1 MRAYSFICKVVGGL
15 SLTLLFSTN
24 HWAFGQQQDQP
35 VSLLKDSVVKSNDLN
50 MDAVYNRPFLSLGKL
65 PVAVGG
71 YAEAKMEQ
79 GFTDGINSGIS
90 FQSQRFTLFFSSS
103 PGRKIRFLSE
113 LEFEE
118 GTREINIEFAACD
131 VEFHPLLN
139 LRGGIIMNPIGA
151 FNQNHDGP
159 KWDFVDRPIVSTALI
174 PSTLSNVGFGLHG
187 KYYSRP
193 LTIGYEVYATNGFDE
208 SIIDNAENRTSLAAG
223 KMNPFRF
230 AQSSNG
236 APMLTG
242 KLAFRNRKVGELGI
256 SYLTGIYN
264 QFMVDGFAVDQ
275 KRRASIF
282 AIDFNTALFRNKL
295 TLTGEMARVLVD
307 VPDSYVQNYGEE
319 QLGAFL
325 DIMATVMQRP
335 IASWEKAEVR
345 AGVRLEYVDFNRG
358 KFRETGESIG
368 DEQVAIVPSIAFR
381 PGGSTV
387 LRINYRWS
395 EQNGLLNNPK
405 SYSSVFQLGISTYF

>member
-1 MRAYSFICKVVGGL
+1 MRAYSFICKSVVGIAL
-15 SLTLLFSTN
+15 SLLFTGSRFALAQT
-24 HWAFGQQQDQP
+24 QDNQKS
-35 VSLLKDSVVKSNDLN
+35 VLKDSVVKKMDLN
-50 MDAVYNRPFLSLGKL
+50 MDAVYTRPFLSLGKL

-90 FQSQRFTLFFSSS
+90 FQAQRFTLFFSSS
-103 PGRKIRFLSE
+103 PGRNIRFLSE

-131 VEFHPLLN
+131 LEFHPLLN

-159 KWDFVDRPIVSTALI
+159 KWDFVDRPLVSIALI

-193 LTIGYEVYATNGFDE
+193 ITIGYELNATNGFDE
-208 SIIDNAENRTSLAAG
+208 SIINNADNRTSLAAG

-236 APMLTG
+236 SPMITG
-242 KLAFRNRKVGELGI
+242 KLAFRNRKVGELGV

-264 QFMVDGFAVDQ
+264 QFIIDGLTVDQ

-282 AIDFNTALFRNKL
+282 ALDFNTSLFRNKL
-295 TLTGEMARVLVD
+295 FLTGEMARVQVD
-307 VPDSYVQNYGEE
+307 VPESYVQNYGEE

-325 DIMATVMQRP
+325 DIMATVMQGSV
-335 IASWEKAEVR
+335 ASWEKAELR
-345 AGVRLEYVDFNRG
+345 AGLRLEYVDFNRG

-368 DEQVAIVPSIAFR
+368 DEQLALVPSIAFR

-395 EQNGLLNNPK
+395 EQKALLNNPK
-405 SYSSVFQLGISTYF
+405 SYSSIFQFGISTYF